1 MPKYE
6 EYTREQLLEEIKK
19 LEKQKKFGLVWED
32 KPEDV
37 VEQCKTNF
45 PVLQEIPKR
54 AIKFSSI
61 NGGVDAEGG
70 RGDSQP
76 THLIIEGD
84 NYHALSVL
92 NVTHKGKIDV
102 IYIDP
107 PYNTG
112 AKNWKYNND
121 YVDSEDRFR
130 HSKWLSMMKKRLELA
145 KNLLTETGVL
155 ICAIDE
161 NEHAHLC
168 VMLEEMFSCE
178 IHTIT
183 IVHNPRGVQGKNF
196 SYTHEYAVFVI
207 PHGIKSIGNRKIEEK
222 DISWSNFRNWGSES
236 ERSDAKNC
244 FYPVIVENGEII
256 GFGDVCDENFHPNQ
270 TERFDNQYYVYPID
284 NGEVERKWRYA
295 RQSVDEIK
303 HLLKAEKKRGQSNY
317 EIKIGKDFG
326 IYKTVWIDT
335 RYDANEYG
343 TKLINKLV
351 PNSDF
356 PFPKSLYNVYDCIY
370 AVVANNK
377 SATILDFFAGSGTTG
392 HAVLELNK
400 EDGGTRQF
408 ILCSNNE
415 NEICEEVTYPRI
427 KKVIEGYEEVMGIS
441 ANVRYFKT
449 DFVPNCG
456 LDNVSDDDRI
466 NLTLKAGAM
475 LALKENIFEQKE
487 LNDWWQIFE
496 TEEKMLAIYFKESKV
511 KINEL
516 IAKLNSP
523 PKLEGWTPKADG
535 VVKKCVLYIFGWGKN
550 EYAEEYGASNIEI
563 KDIPEPILKI
573 YRQINSITN

>member
-1 MPKYE
+1 MPKYDG
-6 EYTREQLLEEIKK
+6 YTCEQLLEEIKK

-45 PVLQEIPKR
+45 PVLQEIPER
-54 AIKFSSI
+54 AIVASQYNILPQSATIPFETPKP
-61 NGGVDAEGG
+61 VLT
-70 RGDSQP
+70 QP

-145 KNLLTETGVL
+145 KNLLTENGVL

-168 VMLEEMFSCE
+168 VMLEEMFPCE
-178 IHTIT
+178 VHTIT

-207 PHGIKSIGNRKIEEK
+207 PRGIKSIGNRKIEEK

-256 GFGDVCDENFHPNQ
+256 GFGNVCDDNFHPNQ
-270 TERFDNQYYVYPID
+270 TEICDNQYFIYPID

-303 HLLKAEKKRGQSNY
+303 HLLKAEKKRGQNNY

-351 PNSDF
+351 PNNDF

-377 SATILDFFAGSGTTG
+377 FATILDFFAGSGTTG

-400 EDGGTRQF
+400 EDDGSRQF

-415 NEICEEVTYPRI
+415 NGICEEVTYPRI
-427 KKVIEGYEEVMGIS
+427 KKVTEGYEDVMGIP

-449 DFVPNCG
+449 DFVHNRG
-456 LDNVSDDDRI
+456 LDDVSDEDRV
-466 NLTLKAGAM
+466 NLTLKAGFM
-475 LALKENIFEQKE
+475 LAIKENIFEQKE
-487 LNDWWQIFE
+487 INEWWQIFE
-496 TEEKMLAIYFKESKV
+496 NEEKMLAIYFKESKA

-516 IAKLNSP
+516 IEKIGS
-523 PKLEGWTPKADG
+523 
-535 VVKKCVLYIFGWGKN
+535 KKCVLYIFGWGKN
-550 EYAEEYGASNIEI
+550 EYVAEYGDNNIEV

-573 YRQINSITN
+573 YKQINSIKNYKLSI